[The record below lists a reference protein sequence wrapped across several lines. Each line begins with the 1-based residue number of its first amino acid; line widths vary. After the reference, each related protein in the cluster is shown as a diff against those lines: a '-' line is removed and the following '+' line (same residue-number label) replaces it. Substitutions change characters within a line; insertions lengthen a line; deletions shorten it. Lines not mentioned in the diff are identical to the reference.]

1 MKQLLYIDMD
11 GVIVDFESALLKVDS
26 TTLEKYKGVLD
37 EIPGLFD
44 LMEPMPGAIE
54 AVTELAKQFD
64 IYILSTAP
72 WLNPSSWSS
81 KINWIHRYFGSE
93 KDSPLYKR
101 VIISHHKNLLK
112 GEFLIDDRLKNG
124 VDGFEGEHI
133 HFGTPEFSGW
143 NKVLDY
149 LITKKET
156 NSFTHLIEPV

>member
-1 MKQLLYIDMD
+1 MKQRLYIDMD
-11 GVIVDFESALLKVDS
+11 GVIVDFESALCKVDNE
-26 TTLEKYKGVLD
+26 TLEKYNGVLD

-54 AVTELAKQFD
+54 AVNELAQQFD
-64 IYILSTAP
+64 TYILSTAP
-72 WLNPSSWSS
+72 WLNPSSCSS
-81 KINWIHRYFGSE
+81 KVNWIHRYFGSD

-101 VIISHHKNLLK
+101 VIITHHKNLLK

-143 NKVLDY
+143 NTVLNY
-149 LITKKET
+149 LITKKAT
-156 NSFTHLIEPV
+156 DSFTHLIEPV